1 MQIIINLMIFL
12 ITLFLYIHINF
23 QCRTNNDLEIF
34 DIDNITKDQLEEVCN
49 YKQPILFKF
58 YMDDLNNNLK
68 LDDILSKY
76 RTFDVN
82 IRNILESANNTTI
95 NNNLPDNDATI
106 LPLQLKET
114 EKLIYKDTSGTYISE
129 YNKDFIEDTTLKRHF
144 ESSDIFL
151 RPHLCSECQYDII
164 FGSQDSYTPLRY
176 ELNVRNFIYVVDGS
190 VEIMLTIPNNSKY
203 LDVVK
208 DYELFEFRSRYNP
221 FNQTHVEQLERVKF
235 LTVTLSP
242 GDILFIPFK
251 WFYTIKFSSSKTVV
265 ATLKYRVVMNTLAII
280 PDLGYRFLEHQ
291 NIKFNFLNT
300 IS

>member
-68 LDDILSKY
+68 LEDILAKY

-82 IRNILESANNTTI
+82 IRNISEST

-106 LPLQLKET
+106 LPLQLKEAET
-114 EKLIYKDTSGTYISE
+114 LIYKDTSGAYISE

-164 FGSQDSYTPLRY
+164 FGSKDSYTPLRY
-176 ELNVRNFIYVVDGS
+176 ELNARNFIYVVDGS

-221 FNQTHVEQLERVKF
+221 FNQTHVEQLERAKF

-280 PDLGYRFLEHQ
+280 PDLGYRFLERQ

>member
-82 IRNILESANNTTI
+82 IRNISESTNNTTI

-106 LPLQLKET
+106 LPLQYRPEET
-114 EKLIYKDTSGTYISE
+114 NKLSFPPAVFT
-129 YNKDFIEDTTLKRHF
+129 
-144 ESSDIFL
+144 
-151 RPHLCSECQYDII
+151 
-164 FGSQDSYTPLRY
+164 
-176 ELNVRNFIYVVDGS
+176 
-190 VEIMLTIPNNSKY
+190 
-203 LDVVK
+203 
-208 DYELFEFRSRYNP
+208 
-221 FNQTHVEQLERVKF
+221 
-235 LTVTLSP
+235 
-242 GDILFIPFK
+242 
-251 WFYTIKFSSSKTVV
+251 
-265 ATLKYRVVMNTLAII
+265 
-280 PDLGYRFLEHQ
+280 
-291 NIKFNFLNT
+291 
-300 IS
+300 